1 MRFPSAHE
9 GVKRLFLVEIVGL
22 LFLTIPFLSRFL
34 AFYRVSPPS
43 NHWLSFSEYLLNSDF
58 MPQSWYSFFDR
69 LPLLTGCLSIAAI
82 ALRMAVY
89 GRMYLDEPIFKK
101 SRVLSGFCVLCIV
114 LRVVVRFV
122 ADCLPIDQTFPFLVF
137 NVVPFDMID
146 LAGFLASTLVTTW
159 ALFGMVKIAGRLD
172 DSDTEKWGRL
182 LLLLNLVF
190 YPVFLLLV
198 VAKAGRAVFYGCSV
212 AETAA
217 LLLYLNRVKGALS
230 RTVYEEDSEQGSPL
244 DYTREKPWFK
254 AEKIGGENV
263 WTSSPLDPDEA
274 CNPFRVDPKKRPQPA
289 GIVTETST
297 QSIPPV
303 EVSR

>member
-69 LPLLTGCLSIAAI
+69 LPLLTGCLSIAAV
-82 ALRMAVY
+82 ALRMSVY

-101 SRVLSGFCVLCIV
+101 CRVLSGFCALCIV

-137 NVVPFDMID
+137 NMVPFDMID
-146 LAGFLASTLVTTW
+146 LAGFLASALVTTC
-159 ALFGMVKIAGRLD
+159 ALFGIVKLAGRLD
-172 DSDTEKWGRL
+172 DSDTEKRGRL
-182 LLLLNLVF
+182 LLLLNLVS

-198 VAKAGRAVFYGCSV
+198 AAKADKALFYGCSV
-212 AETAA
+212 AETAE
-217 LLLYLNRVKGALS
+217 LLLYLNRAEGMLS
-230 RTVYEEDSEQGSPL
+230 RAVCEEDSELGSPL
-244 DYTREKPWFK
+244 DYTRENPWIK
-254 AEKIGGENV
+254 AAKASEGDL

-274 CNPFRVDPKKRPQPA
+274 CNPFRVDPKKRPQSA
-289 GIVTETST
+289 GIGTEMST
-297 QSIPPV
+297 QYRNLM
-303 EVSR
+303 EG